1 MSSDASSKGQADPMV
16 EVQKEKLFEKS
27 EDKKKNRLQEEE
39 GDLETTDDEMSFQEW
54 KAWRKKKKL

>member
-16 EVQKEKLFEKS
+16 EVQKEKSFEKS

-39 GDLETTDDEMSFQEW
+39 DDLETTDDEMSF
-54 KAWRKKKKL
+54 